1 MAIKALRRNTISS
14 PKHIRRKKR
23 LFWWQVGL
31 THVAIASL
39 VFALYAAFHYEPL
52 IIARVQVEGVSTI
65 SAEAVLAE
73 VNAALSGS
81 YALGIIPKSNTIF
94 YPKVAVGE
102 TLLEKWPEIKSLHVA
117 RQGAQAISVL
127 LQEREPVYVW
137 CPVSEDSVPS
147 TAVTSTST
155 AAVVPTPRA
164 HATTTATDRGDTS
177 CLFADVTGYLY
188 GIVPHMTSETVRTQ
202 SLIQS
207 DDTKPVIVDASGDEK
222 GIRDMLLPNI
232 QFERLKTFFEQA
244 NPLFRSPIKVVRIR
258 AEHQA
263 EAVLADGTRILFTL
277 DQDISLALTNLG
289 LFLQKQNGP
298 FQYIDI
304 RYSNKV
310 YFKARS

>member
-31 THVAIASL
+31 TNVAIASL

-52 IIARVQVEGVSTI
+52 IIARVQVDGVSTI
-65 SAEAVLAE
+65 SADSVLAE
-73 VNAALSGS
+73 VNSALDGS

-94 YPKVAVGE
+94 YPKVAVSE
-102 TLLEKWPEIKSLHVA
+102 TLLGKWPEIKSLHVA

-137 CPVSEDSVPS
+137 CPMVGDSATGTTTSVS
-147 TAVTSTST
+147 TGTHATST
-155 AAVVPTPRA
+155 
-164 HATTTATDRGDTS
+164 TTERGDTS
-177 CLFADVTGYLY
+177 CLLADETGFLY
-188 GIVPHMTSETVRTQ
+188 GIAPHMTSDTVRTQ
-202 SLIQS
+202 SLLLS
-207 DDTKPVIVDASGDEK
+207 DDTKPVILDASGEEK
-222 GIRDMLLPNI
+222 GIRDSFLP
-232 QFERLKTFFEQA
+232 QALFDRLKTFLAQGA
-244 NPLFRSPIKVVRIR
+244 PLFTAAIKVVKIKP
-258 AEHQA
+258 EHQA

-277 DQDISLALTNLG
+277 DQDIPLALTNLS
-289 LFLQKQNGP
+289 LFLQKQTGP